1 MKIINNEIETKI
13 YDIRGTKVMID
24 SDIARLYQVLTSYLN
39 RQVKRNIKRFEDDDF
54 MFQLTKDEFD
64 NLKCQSGISSWGG
77 KRKLSYA
84 FTEPNILSVKY
95 DIISTKEKI

>member
-1 MKIINNEIETKI
+1 
-13 YDIRGTKVMID
+13 
-24 SDIARLYQVLTSYLN
+24 
-39 RQVKRNIKRFEDDDF
+39 

-84 FTEPNILSVKY
+84 FTEPNILLTKY
-95 DIISTKEKI
+95 DTISTKEKV